1 MANIFHMS
9 VKVIQRSAGDSV
21 IGAAAYRSGMM
32 LLDERT
38 NTQHDYTKKQEVD
51 YSEIL
56 TPDLAPEWCR
66 DRSLLWNTIEKVEKR
81 KDAQLSRDVEI
92 ALLRD
97 LTAEQNIELIRSY
110 VKKEFVDQGMIADI
124 NIHKLFGD
132 NPHVHIL
139 LTMRA
144 VDQQGFKEKVR
155 LWNSKGLVDKWRKSW
170 CEHANVALAEA
181 GHVSRIDNRTLAA
194 QGITRVPQIH
204 LGKYNQKLLNNG
216 GTNERIE
223 EYQRINE
230 INDEMETVEKQL
242 NEIPIEDYQE
252 FAIVLTD
259 RLEGDYALK
268 EYYENSL
275 VESRNLIKKLESSL
289 TEEFGK
295 KLKIKNDIIN
305 NKLGLN
311 STSKLD
317 FIKKNKIKD
326 RINESRSLLD
336 TVKDGIKKLV
346 DEINRL
352 KEKVLSITKLISDA
366 DEEIKRHKYRIERVN
381 QQVNKC
387 GESDSKLMN
396 EGKYN
401 PKNDCVNKNDPALK
415 R

>member
-155 LWNSKGLVDKWRKSW
+155 L
-170 CEHANVALAEA
+170 
-181 GHVSRIDNRTLAA
+181 
-194 QGITRVPQIH
+194 
-204 LGKYNQKLLNNG
+204 
-216 GTNERIE
+216 
-223 EYQRINE
+223 
-230 INDEMETVEKQL
+230 
-242 NEIPIEDYQE
+242 
-252 FAIVLTD
+252 
-259 RLEGDYALK
+259 
-268 EYYENSL
+268 
-275 VESRNLIKKLESSL
+275 
-289 TEEFGK
+289 
-295 KLKIKNDIIN
+295 
-305 NKLGLN
+305 
-311 STSKLD
+311 
-317 FIKKNKIKD
+317 
-326 RINESRSLLD
+326 
-336 TVKDGIKKLV
+336 
-346 DEINRL
+346 
-352 KEKVLSITKLISDA
+352 
-366 DEEIKRHKYRIERVN
+366 
-381 QQVNKC
+381 
-387 GESDSKLMN
+387 
-396 EGKYN
+396 
-401 PKNDCVNKNDPALK
+401 
-415 R
+415 